1 MITINRI
8 SAKFLVIASILFLAV
23 FGCVPMFS
31 KQTTTKQPQ
40 STVRLEDN
48 SDWWSLTRENADEER
63 VTYQGRELSRSNFQ
77 ILGISLDED
86 LFRRA
91 VGKLGRA
98 TSVERGDASSGRHQ
112 LCYVSI
118 GEATKTYLIFESGE
132 VNDTF
137 YLFSDGTVWNGN
149 EKCSTTKVVSSKSS
163 TGSGLQ
169 LGLAPSQVIAILGK
183 PSSHRKDELGYYLH
197 ARKRTSEADLKR
209 LRQQEREMSDKEFTD
224 NYAFYDLTAVIVLK
238 FKDSKLA
245 YLAVSRL
252 GTY

>member
-8 SAKFLVIASILFLAV
+8 SAKFLVIASTLFLAV

-98 TSVERGDASSGRHQ
+98 TSVERGEPHLAGTSFVTCQSVRLQKPISS
-112 LCYVSI
+112 
-118 GEATKTYLIFESGE
+118 
-132 VNDTF
+132 
-137 YLFSDGTVWNGN
+137 
-149 EKCSTTKVVSSKSS
+149 
-163 TGSGLQ
+163 
-169 LGLAPSQVIAILGK
+169 
-183 PSSHRKDELGYYLH
+183 
-197 ARKRTSEADLKR
+197 
-209 LRQQEREMSDKEFTD
+209 
-224 NYAFYDLTAVIVLK
+224 
-238 FKDSKLA
+238 
-245 YLAVSRL
+245 
-252 GTY
+252 